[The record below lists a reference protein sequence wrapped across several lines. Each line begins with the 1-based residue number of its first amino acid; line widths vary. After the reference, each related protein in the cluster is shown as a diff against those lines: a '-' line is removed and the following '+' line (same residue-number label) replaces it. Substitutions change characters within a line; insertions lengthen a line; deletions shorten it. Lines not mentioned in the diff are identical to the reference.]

1 MASVRPEARIAARA
15 SVLALVGALWTV
27 GCVPAP
33 RTFVARHER
42 PFVRVDSLTSPFRI
56 AVLPLANYSTDRDA
70 VQRIS
75 LALLNECARIPGIEI
90 VDPGAVDT
98 ALSKEPWTLLDRL
111 PPDLADRIGAELKAD
126 GLLQGALLQ
135 YGVREGSDGRT
146 PQVSMALRLTRCP
159 GSRIV
164 WSAVHGRDGAD
175 GEWLFGFGR
184 VNAMEQ
190 LATAV
195 VREAVKPFATAMEEE
210 DKRQR
215 KVERK

>member
-1 MASVRPEARIAARA
+1 MASVRPSRRTGLAVALAG
-15 SVLALVGALWTV
+15 VLWYGA

-33 RTFVARHER
+33 RIFVAGDER
-42 PFVRVDSLTSPFRI
+42 PFASVDSITRPFRI
-56 AVLPLANYSTDRDA
+56 AILPLANYSTDRDA

-90 VDPGAVDT
+90 VDPGAVDA
-98 ALSKEPWTLLDRL
+98 ALSKEPWMLLDRL

-135 YGVREGSDGRT
+135 YGARDGIDGRT

-175 GEWLFGFGR
+175 REWLFGFGR
-184 VNAMEQ
+184 VNATEQ
-190 LATAV
+190 LATEV
-195 VREAVKPFATAMEEE
+195 VREAMQPFATAMEA
-210 DKRQR
+210 KTQR
-215 KVERK
+215 KAVSRERK

>member
-1 MASVRPEARIAARA
+1 MASLRPEARIAARA
-15 SVLALVGALWTV
+15 GLLALLGALWTT

-33 RTFVARHER
+33 RTFMARDQR
-42 PFVRVDSLTSPFRI
+42 PFARVDSITSPFRI
-56 AVLPLANYSTDRDA
+56 AILPLANYSTDANA

-90 VDPGAVDT
+90 VDPGAVDG
-98 ALSKEPWTLLDRL
+98 ALSKEPWMLLDRL
-111 PPDLADRIGAELKAD
+111 PPDLADRIGAEVKAD

-184 VNAMEQ
+184 VNAMER
-190 LATAV
+190 LVAEV
-195 VREAVKPFATAMEEE
+195 VREAVKPFATAME
-210 DKRQR
+210 DQRQR